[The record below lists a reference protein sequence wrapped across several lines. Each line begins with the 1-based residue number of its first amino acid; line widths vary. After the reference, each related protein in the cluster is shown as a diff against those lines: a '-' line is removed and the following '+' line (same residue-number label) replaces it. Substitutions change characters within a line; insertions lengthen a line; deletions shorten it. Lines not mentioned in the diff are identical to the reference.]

1 MISNVHSHSRWC
13 RHGRGTLEEYVKE
26 GLRCGLEEMAVCEHV
41 ASERADGPADD
52 LGRNA
57 GISGGG
63 R

>member
-41 ASERADGPADD
+41 ADGSADD

-57 GISGGG
+57 GVSGGG
-63 R
+63 G